1 MPSRAQQLLELGQ
14 SIWLDF
20 IRRGHLLSGEFDR
33 DVRES
38 GVVGVTS
45 NPTIFQ
51 QAIAAASGGARSGDY
66 DAAIADGIERGLEGE
81 PLFEALA
88 IEDIRMACDKLRA
101 VFERSQGL
109 DGRVSLEVSPR
120 LANDTAG
127 TIASAK
133 RLHAAV
139 ARENVMIK
147 IPATRA
153 GLPAIT
159 ATLAAGVS
167 VNVTLIFTLARY
179 REVMDAWLAGLEQAK
194 AGDLPRLRSVA
205 SFFVSR
211 VDTKIDGAI
220 ERRLATLPAGASER
234 AELESLRG
242 KAAVAN
248 ARLAYAEFE
257 AVVAGPRFQALHAKG
272 AHRQRPLWAS
282 TSTKNKAYR
291 DVLYVEELIGPD
303 TVNTVPPATLAAFND
318 HGTVESRIRHDVSGA
333 RAVLARLTAL
343 GVPAESL
350 IGELEGEG
358 VQSFAK
364 SFDDLLGA
372 LETRRRELLAQRGQA
387 R

>member
-1 MPSRAQQLLELGQ
+1 MPSRAQQLLDLGQ

-20 IRRGHLLSGEFDR
+20 IRRGHLRSGEFDR
-33 DVRES
+33 DVREA

-51 QAIAAASGGARSGDY
+51 QAIAGSDDY
-66 DAAIADGIERGLEGE
+66 DAAIADGIARGLEGE
-81 PLFEALA
+81 PLFESLA
-88 IEDIRMACDKLRA
+88 IEDIRMACDKLRP
-101 VFERSQGL
+101 VFDRSQGM

-120 LANDTAG
+120 LAHDSAY
-127 TIASAK
+127 TIAAAQ

-139 ARENVMIK
+139 ARANVMIK
-147 IPATRA
+147 IPATRE

-159 ATLAAGVS
+159 AALAAGVS
-167 VNVTLIFTLARY
+167 VNVTLIFTLERY
-179 REVMDAWLAGLEQAK
+179 REVMDAWLTGLEQRVAK
-194 AGDLPRLRSVA
+194 VGDLSALRSVA

-220 ERRLATLPAGASER
+220 ERRLATLPAGATER

-257 AVVAGPRFQALHAKG
+257 SVIAGTRFKKLRERG
-272 AHRQRPLWAS
+272 AHPQRPLWAS

-303 TVNTVPPATLAAFND
+303 TVNTVPPATLDAFND
-318 HGTVESRIRHDVSGA
+318 HGKVESRIRHDVPGA
-333 RAVLARLTAL
+333 RAVIARLTAL
-343 GVPAESL
+343 GVPAEAL

-358 VQSFAK
+358 VQAFGK

-372 LETRRRELLAQRGQA
+372 LETRRRELLAQRG

>member
-1 MPSRAQQLLELGQ
+1 MPSRAQQLLDLGQ

-20 IRRGHLLSGEFDR
+20 IRRGHLRSGEFDR
-33 DVRES
+33 DVREA

-51 QAIAAASGGARSGDY
+51 QAIAGSDDY
-66 DAAIADGIERGLEGE
+66 DAAIADGIARGLEGE
-81 PLFEALA
+81 PLFESLA
-88 IEDIRMACDKLRA
+88 IEDIRMACDKLRP
-101 VFERSQGL
+101 VFDHSQGM

-120 LANDTAG
+120 LAHDSAY
-127 TIASAK
+127 TIAAAQ

-139 ARENVMIK
+139 ARANVMIK
-147 IPATRA
+147 IPATRE

-159 ATLAAGVS
+159 AALAAGVS
-167 VNVTLIFTLARY
+167 VNVTLIFTLERY
-179 REVMDAWLAGLEQAK
+179 REVMDAWLTGLEQRVAK
-194 AGDLPRLRSVA
+194 VGDLSALRSVA

-220 ERRLATLPAGASER
+220 ERRLATLPAGATER

-257 AVVAGPRFQALHAKG
+257 STIAGSRFRKLRERG
-272 AHRQRPLWAS
+272 AHPQRPLWAS

-303 TVNTVPPATLAAFND
+303 TVNTVPPATLDAFND
-318 HGTVESRIRHDVSGA
+318 HGKVESRIRHDVPGA
-333 RAVLARLTAL
+333 RAVIARLTAL
-343 GVPAESL
+343 GVPAEAL

-358 VQSFAK
+358 VQAFGK

-372 LETRRRELLAQRGQA
+372 LETRRRELLAQRG

>member
-51 QAIAAASGGARSGDY
+51 QAIAAAPGGAGSGDY
-66 DAAIADGIERGLEGE
+66 DAPIADGIERGLEGE

-120 LANDTAG
+120 LAHDTAG
-127 TIASAK
+127 TMASAK

-220 ERRLATLPAGASER
+220 ERQLATLPAGASER

-318 HGTVESRIRHDVSGA
+318 HGTVESRIRHDVPGA

-358 VQSFAK
+358 VQAFAK

>member
-1 MPSRAQQLLELGQ
+1 MPSRAQQLLDLGQ
-14 SIWLDF
+14 SVWLDF

-33 DVRES
+33 DVREA

-51 QAIAAASGGARSGDY
+51 QAISGAPGGAGSGDY

-81 PLFEALA
+81 PLFESLA
-88 IEDIRMACDKLRA
+88 IEDIRMACDKLRP

-120 LANDTAG
+120 LANDTAS

-248 ARLAYAEFE
+248 ARLAYVEFD

-350 IGELEGEG
+350 IGELEVEG
-358 VQSFAK
+358 VQAFAK

>member
-14 SIWLDF
+14 SVWLDF
-20 IRRGHLLSGEFDR
+20 IRRGHLVSGEFDR
-33 DVRES
+33 DVRDS

-51 QAIAAASGGARSGDY
+51 QAIAGSDDY
-66 DAAIADGIERGLEGE
+66 DAALGDGIARGLEGE
-81 PLFEALA
+81 PLFEAVA
-88 IEDIRMACDKLRA
+88 IDDIRMACDKLKP
-101 VFERSQGL
+101 VFERSRGL

-120 LANDTAG
+120 LAHDTTG
-127 TIASAK
+127 TIAAAQ

-139 ARENVMIK
+139 ARANAMIK
-147 IPATRA
+147 IPATRE
-153 GLPAIT
+153 GIPAIT

-179 REVMDAWLAGLEQAK
+179 REVMDAWLAGLEQRA
-194 AGDLPRLRSVA
+194 AQGGDVGALRSVA

-211 VDTKIDGAI
+211 VDTKVDGAI
-220 ERRLATLPAGASER
+220 ERRLATLPAGAGER

-242 KAAVAN
+242 HAAVAN

-257 AVVAGPRFQALHAKG
+257 AVVAGSRFKALEQRG

-291 DVLYVEELIGPD
+291 DVFYVEELIGPD
-303 TVNTVPPATLAAFND
+303 TVDTIPPATLAAFND
-318 HGTVESRIRHDVSGA
+318 HGRVETRIRHDVPGA
-333 RAVLARLTAL
+333 RAVFARLTAL
-343 GVPAESL
+343 GVPIETL
-350 IGELEGEG
+350 IGELEAEG
-358 VQSFAK
+358 VEAFGR

>member
-1 MPSRAQQLLELGQ
+1 MPSRAQQLLDLGQ

-20 IRRGHLLSGEFDR
+20 IRRGHLRSGEFDR
-33 DVRES
+33 DVREA

-51 QAIAAASGGARSGDY
+51 QAIAGSDDY
-66 DAAIADGIERGLEGE
+66 DAAIADGIARGLEGE
-81 PLFEALA
+81 PLFKSLA
-88 IEDIRMACDKLRA
+88 IEDIRMACDKLRP
-101 VFERSQGL
+101 VFDHSQGM

-120 LANDTAG
+120 LAHDSAY
-127 TIASAK
+127 TIAAAQ

-139 ARENVMIK
+139 ARANVMIK
-147 IPATRA
+147 IPPTRE

-159 ATLAAGVS
+159 AALAAGVS
-167 VNVTLIFTLARY
+167 VNVTLIFTLERY
-179 REVMDAWLAGLEQAK
+179 REVMDAWLTGLEQRVAK
-194 AGDLPRLRSVA
+194 VGDLSALRSVA

-220 ERRLATLPAGASER
+220 ERRLATLPAGATER

-257 AVVAGPRFQALHAKG
+257 STIAGSRFRKLRERG
-272 AHRQRPLWAS
+272 AHPQRPLWAS

-318 HGTVESRIRHDVSGA
+318 HGNVESRIRHDVPGA
-333 RAVLARLTAL
+333 RAVLTRLTAL
-343 GVPAESL
+343 GVPAEAL

-358 VQSFAK
+358 VQAFGK

-372 LETRRRELLAQRGQA
+372 LETRRRELLAQRG

>member
-1 MPSRAQQLLELGQ
+1 
-14 SIWLDF
+14 
-20 IRRGHLLSGEFDR
+20 
-33 DVRES
+33 
-38 GVVGVTS
+38 
-45 NPTIFQ
+45 
-51 QAIAAASGGARSGDY
+51 
-66 DAAIADGIERGLEGE
+66 
-81 PLFEALA
+81 
-88 IEDIRMACDKLRA
+88 MACDKLRA

-133 RLHAAV
+133 RLHAAA

-282 TSTKNKAYR
+282 TST
-291 DVLYVEELIGPD
+291 EEQGLPGRALRGGADRPRHREHGAAG
-303 TVNTVPPATLAAFND
+303 NTGRFND
-318 HGTVESRIRHDVSGA
+318 HGTVESRIRHDVPGA

-358 VQSFAK
+358 VQAFAK

>member
-51 QAIAAASGGARSGDY
+51 QAIAAAPGGAGSGDY

-81 PLFEALA
+81 PLFESLA
-88 IEDIRMACDKLRA
+88 IEDIRMACDKLRP

-318 HGTVESRIRHDVSGA
+318 HGTVESRIRHDVPGA
-333 RAVLARLTAL
+333 RAVLERLTAL

-358 VQSFAK
+358 VQAFAK

>member
-1 MPSRAQQLLELGQ
+1 MPSRAQQLLDLGQ

-20 IRRGHLLSGEFDR
+20 IRRGHLRSGEFDR
-33 DVRES
+33 DVREA

-51 QAIAAASGGARSGDY
+51 QAIAGSDDY
-66 DAAIADGIERGLEGE
+66 DAAIADGIARGLEGE
-81 PLFEALA
+81 PLFESLA
-88 IEDIRMACDKLRA
+88 IEDIRMACDKLRP
-101 VFERSQGL
+101 VFDHSQGM

-120 LANDTAG
+120 LAHDSVY
-127 TIASAK
+127 TIAAAQ

-139 ARENVMIK
+139 ARANVMIK
-147 IPATRA
+147 IPATRE

-159 ATLAAGVS
+159 AALAAGTS
-167 VNVTLIFTLARY
+167 VNVTLIFTLERY
-179 REVMDAWLAGLEQAK
+179 REVMDAWLAGLEQRVAK
-194 AGDLPRLRSVA
+194 VGDLSALRSVA

-220 ERRLATLPAGASER
+220 ERRLATLPAGATER

-257 AVVAGPRFQALHAKG
+257 STVADSRFRKLRERG
-272 AHRQRPLWAS
+272 AHPQRPLWAS

-303 TVNTVPPATLAAFND
+303 TVNTVPPATLDAFND
-318 HGTVESRIRHDVSGA
+318 HGKVESRIRHDVPGA
-333 RAVLARLTAL
+333 RAVIARLTAL
-343 GVPAESL
+343 GVPAEAL

-358 VQSFAK
+358 VQAFGK

-372 LETRRRELLAQRGQA
+372 LETRRRELLAQRG

>member
-1 MPSRAQQLLELGQ
+1 MPSRAQQLLDLGQ

-20 IRRGHLLSGEFDR
+20 IRRGHLRSGEFDR
-33 DVRES
+33 DVREA

-51 QAIAAASGGARSGDY
+51 QAIAGSDDY
-66 DAAIADGIERGLEGE
+66 DAAIADGIARGLEGE
-81 PLFEALA
+81 PLFESLA
-88 IEDIRMACDKLRA
+88 IEDIRMACDKLRP
-101 VFERSQGL
+101 VFDHSQGM

-120 LANDTAG
+120 LAHDSAY
-127 TIASAK
+127 TIAAAQ

-139 ARENVMIK
+139 ARANVMIK
-147 IPATRA
+147 IPATRE

-159 ATLAAGVS
+159 AALAAGVS
-167 VNVTLIFTLARY
+167 VNVTLIFTLERY
-179 REVMDAWLAGLEQAK
+179 REVMDAWLTGLEQRVAK
-194 AGDLPRLRSVA
+194 VGDLSALRSVA

-220 ERRLATLPAGASER
+220 ERRLATLPAGATER

-257 AVVAGPRFQALHAKG
+257 STIAGARFRKLRERG
-272 AHRQRPLWAS
+272 AHPQRPLWAS

-303 TVNTVPPATLAAFND
+303 TVNTVPPATLDAFND
-318 HGTVESRIRHDVSGA
+318 HGKVESRIRHDVPGA
-333 RAVLARLTAL
+333 RAVIARLTAL
-343 GVPAESL
+343 GVPAEAL

-358 VQSFAK
+358 VQAFGK

-372 LETRRRELLAQRGQA
+372 LETRRRELLAQRG